1 MKFTLYSKQGCSYCK
16 KAEKLLEIAKV
27 EYRVYKLG
35 TDFTKEQFI
44 SEFGL
49 VGAAFSSM
57 ICALVYGL
65 ISIIYGIGIDYVMV

>member
-44 SEFGL
+44 SEFGHGSSFPRILANDKLIGGCLDTFRYLEEKNL
-49 VGAAFSSM
+49 V
-57 ICALVYGL
+57 
-65 ISIIYGIGIDYVMV
+65 